1 MKRRNFLIGSA
12 AVAAMPAVI
21 GRTAETWAAETWPT
35 RPVTI
40 VVPFGAGGSADLVA
54 RIFAQA
60 LQAKY
65 GGSFVIENRGGAG
78 GVIGTAAVAKSPN
91 DGYTLLLGTASTL
104 AINPSIYAR
113 LPYDPERAFA
123 PISPLVQFANLLL
136 VNPKLPVNS
145 AAEFVAYLKQNNGKL
160 NYGSSGN
167 GTSSHLCA
175 VMLMHAA
182 GVTMTHVPF
191 HGFPEEMT
199 ALIGGQLDFMFDN
212 ITVEWP
218 FAKSGQARALA
229 VSTAKRASIA
239 PDIPTLGETIAG
251 FEASGWQAIL
261 APAGTPEAIVS
272 RLAQDVREIF
282 YTPDTVATLH
292 NVGGDPMPMQPDE
305 FGQFIVRERA
315 KWAEVVKA
323 SGVRIE

>member
-1 MKRRNFLIGSA
+1 MKRRTFLFGTA
-12 AVAAMPAVI
+12 AIATMRAKAAWADEAWP
-21 GRTAETWAAETWPT
+21 GRQ
-35 RPVTI
+35 VTI

-54 RIFAQA
+54 RIFAQR

-78 GVIGTAAVAKSPN
+78 GTIGTAVVAKSPN

-104 AINPSIYAR
+104 AINPAIYAH

-123 PISPLVQFANLLL
+123 PISPLVSFPNLLV
-136 VNPKLPVNS
+136 VNPKLPVNNVG
-145 AAEFVAYLKQNNGKL
+145 EFITYLKQNDGKL

-175 VMLMHAA
+175 VMLLRAL
-182 GVTMTHVPF
+182 GVSMTHVPF

-199 ALIGGQLDFMFDN
+199 ALIGGQLDFVFDN
-212 ITVEWP
+212 ITTEWP
-218 FAKSGQARALA
+218 FAKNGQVRPLA
-229 VSTAKRASIA
+229 VSTANRVAIA
-239 PDIPTLGETIAG
+239 PEIPALGETIAG
-251 FEASGWQAIL
+251 FDAAGWQAIC
-261 APAGTPEAIVS
+261 APAGTPHPLLLS
-272 RLAQDVREIF
+272 LAEDVRQIF
-282 YTPDTVATLH
+282 TAPDVVVLLQ
-292 NVGGDPMPMQPDE
+292 NVGGAPLPMQPEE
-305 FGQFIVRERA
+305 FARFIVRERA